1 VIPAPLRRKMKI
13 RKTVLIK
20 EEKRWIILEP
30 STTMQEAFG
39 SGGKEMAKVA
49 IEISKER
56 RREAERERKK
66 LSV

>member
-1 VIPAPLRRKMKI
+1 MKI
-13 RKTVLIK
+13 QKTVLIK
-20 EEKRWIILEP
+20 EENGRIILEP

-56 RREAERERKK
+56 RREVERERKK
-66 LSV
+66 LHV